1 MSDNSADT
9 AIHNPEADLALI
21 RSMMAAGR
29 KRAGIDGSHLVWWGA
44 LLSATFFYQ
53 YASFQEWVPN
63 FRAIPWFFV
72 TIIGWTGSI
81 YFSRRAGRT
90 CTEHNPALAAYASA
104 WMAVGITMALYLI
117 SSFFAGENSPG
128 SATILSS
135 GVIGCAFFVMAQVLR
150 LRPMYLAAAG
160 WWGIMAYALAVPE
173 IQREVL
179 LVLSGASLL
188 LIFVPGIYLKKL
200 AAGED

>member
-1 MSDNSADT
+1 MSDNSPET

-21 RSMMAAGR
+21 RSMMETGR

-53 YASFQEWVPN
+53 YAAVHGWVPN
-63 FRAIPWFFV
+63 LRAMPWFFI
-72 TIIGWTGSI
+72 TAMGWAGSL
-81 YFSRRAGRT
+81 YFSRKAGRA
-90 CTEHNPALAAYASA
+90 CAEHNPALTAYASA
-104 WMAVGITMALYLI
+104 WMAVGVTMIVYMI
-117 SSFFAGENSPG
+117 SSVSSGENNPG

-160 WWGIMAYALAVPE
+160 WWAIMAYTIAAPV
-173 IQREVL
+173 IQKEL
-179 LVLSGASLL
+179 ILVLSAASLL
-188 LIFVPGIYLKKL
+188 FIFVPGLYLKKL